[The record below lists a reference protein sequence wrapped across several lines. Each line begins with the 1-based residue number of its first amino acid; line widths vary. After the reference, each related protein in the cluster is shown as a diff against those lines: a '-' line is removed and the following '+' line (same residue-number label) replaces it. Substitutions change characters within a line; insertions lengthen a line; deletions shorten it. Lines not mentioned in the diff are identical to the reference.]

1 MSPISTPTTTPVK
14 RSSVLPA
21 GEIRRGSI
29 VTSKRSTVLPGV
41 SRRSSS
47 SSILANGGPL
57 ASLLN
62 LGDEIPSTM
71 LQEENSATAIERVR
85 FASCCHFNVWQFK
98 MHKLSLQDSSSRF
111 KSMLGI
117 AIKHKQNTKSGTMKI
132 TEDFSSIYFFRSPE
146 LYFRYEML

>member
-1 MSPISTPTTTPVK
+1 MAEDPGGGFIFRQESDIDSNNSNSNISPASTPTVTPVK
-14 RSSVLPA
+14 RSSVLPS

-29 VTSKRSTVLPGV
+29 VTAKRSTVLPNL

-71 LQEENSATAIERVR
+71 LQEENSATAIERVQYL
-85 FASCCHFNVWQFK
+85 FVV
-98 MHKLSLQDSSSRF
+98 L
-111 KSMLGI
+111 
-117 AIKHKQNTKSGTMKI
+117 
-132 TEDFSSIYFFRSPE
+132 
-146 LYFRYEML
+146 